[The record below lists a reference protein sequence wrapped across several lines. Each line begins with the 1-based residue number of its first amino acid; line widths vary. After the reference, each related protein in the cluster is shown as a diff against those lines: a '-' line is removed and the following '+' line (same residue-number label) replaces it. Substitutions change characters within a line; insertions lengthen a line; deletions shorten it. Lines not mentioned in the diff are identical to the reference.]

1 MAGIQNESGVS
12 VIIGTLL
19 LILITVTAAAGLAI
33 MVSQMQKDEMNRQSH
48 LAAVKGEKIEILNIG
63 LKNDPNAW
71 NQSPF
76 NVTENQSWN
85 NWSSITLTLSNLNT
99 DEVRVIGIAINDRY
113 ARNYST
119 ITDTPLPVRVP
130 YNISNGEYLTL
141 HGTKSQKVQI
151 NFTDDFPSPRY
162 IADGEQVTVKVI
174 TSMYNVFEKTFKP
187 PNPVFLTK
195 IVTEDLGTVER
206 RVIMLDGSSSTA
218 DYAIVDW
225 TWTIESAAN
234 TTPPGNWTDTLMQTN
249 TTHKGSIVRVNPS
262 DQGPFRIR
270 LKVTDSTGMSRTSEP
285 VDIPADQNLV
295 PVANVNPEADHIDIS
310 IGGILTVHL
319 RDINGKDVPGQMVNF
334 AIGSNPYNTLSIS
347 PYFNITNSS
356 GMATTTVTNTTPA
369 SGTIGTIKVIY
380 GKFNIEVP
388 VVV

>member
-63 LKNDPNAW
+63 LKNDPGAW

-113 ARNYST
+113 TRNYST
-119 ITDTPLPVRVP
+119 ITDTPLSVPVP
-130 YNISNGEYLTL
+130 YNVSNHEYLTL
-141 HGTKSQKVQI
+141 PGTKSQKVRI
-151 NFTDDFPSPRY
+151 NFTDDFPDPRY

-195 IVTEDLGTVER
+195 IITEDLGTIER
-206 RVIMLDGSSSTA
+206 RVIVLDGSASTA
-218 DYAIVDW
+218 DYAVVDW
-225 TWTIESAAN
+225 NWTVDSGAY
-234 TTPPGNWTDTLMQTN
+234 TYPSPGNWTDTSNLMR
-249 TTHKGSIVRVNPS
+249 THSQGSVVRINPS

-270 LKVTDSTGMSRTSEP
+270 LKVTDNIGMSRTSEP
-285 VDIPADQNLV
+285 VDIPADQNYV
-295 PVANVNPEADHIDIS
+295 PVANVNPVVIFSSVLNHDIVNVT
-310 IGGILTVHL
+310 LL
-319 RDINGKDVPGQMVNF
+319 DINGGPVPGKTVNF
-334 AIGSNPYNTLSIS
+334 AIGSNPYNNLTFY
-347 PYFNITNSS
+347 PYYNVTDET
-356 GMATTTVTNTTPA
+356 GTATTSILN
-369 SGTIGTIKVIY
+369 GTGTIKVIY
-380 GKFNIEVP
+380 GKFLFEVP
-388 VVV
+388 VS